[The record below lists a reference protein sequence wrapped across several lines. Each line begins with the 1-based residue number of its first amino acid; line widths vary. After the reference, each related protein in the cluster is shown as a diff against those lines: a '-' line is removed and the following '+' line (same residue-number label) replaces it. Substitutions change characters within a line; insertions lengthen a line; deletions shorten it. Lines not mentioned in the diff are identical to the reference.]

1 MILKSSPGFSL
12 EQKQKIVQDW
22 IAFIEGGFIYS
33 NLSDALANYLGQ
45 LLWRMHGFGRGKYL
59 SMAPRMTDK
68 GFFWME
74 LFDQDLPTLDRF
86 LQHIQAI
93 IDQPNVAERIA
104 GYPTSADIDVCVA
117 QALKARRDTLNRA
130 IGGLIDGV
138 LNGVPGSNHRDLE
151 MNEAITKAISAAFQA
166 PKRRP
171 LSQPVLFD
179 RIGRRRARYR
189 SVIRQPIPGE
199 RGQRKTIPSASDQI
213 SRATKPIRRKGASSR
228 DPS

>member
-1 MILKSSPGFSL
+1 MILKNSPGFSL
-12 EQKQKIVQDW
+12 EHKQKIIQDW
-22 IAFIEGGFIYS
+22 IAFMEGGFIYS
-33 NLSDALANYLGQ
+33 GLSDELADYLNR
-45 LLWRMHGFGRGKYL
+45 LLWRTRGFGQGKYL

-93 IDQPNVAERIA
+93 IDQPNIAQRIA
-104 GYPTSADIDVCVA
+104 GYPNSADIDVCVA
-117 QALKARRDTLNRA
+117 QALKARRGILNQA

-138 LNGVPGSNHRDLE
+138 LNGVPGSNQRDLE
-151 MNEAITKAISAAFQA
+151 MNEAVAEAISAAFRA

-179 RIGRRRARYR
+179 RIGRRARYR
-189 SVIRQPIPGE
+189 PVIQRPIRDE
-199 RGQRKTIPSASDQI
+199 NGQGDTIPSQSNQG
-213 SRATKPIRRKGASSR
+213 RGAAKSIQKRGLNSS

>member
-1 MILKSSPGFSL
+1 
-12 EQKQKIVQDW
+12 
-22 IAFIEGGFIYS
+22 
-33 NLSDALANYLGQ
+33 
-45 LLWRMHGFGRGKYL
+45 MHGFGRGKYL

-117 QALKARRDTLNRA
+117 QALKARRGILNQA
-130 IGGLIDGV
+130 IGGLFGGV
-138 LNGVPGSNHRDLE
+138 LNGVLGSNHRDLD
-151 MNEAITKAISAAFQA
+151 MNEAITEAILAAFRA

-171 LSQPVLFD
+171 LSQPALFS
-179 RIGRRRARYR
+179 RIGRRARYR
-189 SVIRQPIPGE
+189 PVIQRPIRDE
-199 RGQRKTIPSASDQI
+199 NGQGGAIPPQSNQVRSA
-213 SRATKPIRRKGASSR
+213 AKPIQKRGLNSR
-228 DPS
+228 DTS